1 MFLEEY
7 FGLKGKVALVTGGS
21 RGIGQRVALDLS
33 QAGAGIAIFTINGA
47 EQTVKMIEEKGGR
60 AKSFIVDVCD
70 ENSVN
75 KGMKELTDE
84 FGSLDIVFNNAGI
97 TIHKSV
103 MEATIEDW
111 NRILNTNLIGEVNI
125 AKDAARIMI
134 ERKIQGSIINM
145 ASMSGS
151 VVNIPQRQTLY
162 NVSKAAVKHLT
173 KCLAIEWAEYGIR
186 VNSVS
191 PGYTMTEMSVVSK
204 EMNDAWLNLIPVK
217 RMGQPSEISG
227 VVLMLASG
235 HTGYVNGADI
245 LIDGA
250 YSCF

>member
-1 MFLEEY
+1 
-7 FGLKGKVALVTGGS
+7 
-21 RGIGQRVALDLS
+21 
-33 QAGAGIAIFTINGA
+33 
-47 EQTVKMIEEKGGR
+47 
-60 AKSFIVDVCD
+60 
-70 ENSVN
+70 
-75 KGMKELTDE
+75 
-84 FGSLDIVFNNAGI
+84 
-97 TIHKSV
+97 
-103 MEATIEDW
+103 
-111 NRILNTNLIGEVNI
+111 
-125 AKDAARIMI
+125 
-134 ERKIQGSIINM
+134 M